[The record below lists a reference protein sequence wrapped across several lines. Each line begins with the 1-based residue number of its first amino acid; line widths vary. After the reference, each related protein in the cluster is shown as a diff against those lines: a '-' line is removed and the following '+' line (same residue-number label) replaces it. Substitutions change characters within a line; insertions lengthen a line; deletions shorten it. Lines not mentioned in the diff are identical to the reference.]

1 MHDTLDEFREIW
13 LVDFEF
19 GAGVGSH
26 PIPVC
31 LVAIELRTGKV
42 VRQWFDE
49 FGVLPPY
56 STGPDSLFIAYY
68 ASAEL
73 GCHIAL
79 GWPRPANVLDLCV
92 EFKNRYSGIT
102 LPGGKGLVG
111 ALTHFG
117 LDAIGTAEKDEMRNL
132 ALSIGAGARYA
143 SQERVALL
151 DYCQSD
157 VEACMRLLPVMAPQ
171 INLPQA
177 LLRGR
182 YMAACAQIEWN
193 GVPIDFDLLEKFRG
207 SWNDII
213 DRLITEIDAEYGV
226 FEGRTFKQD
235 KFAEYLSRNNIPWPR
250 LDSGAL
256 NLNKDIFREIAKAHS
271 SIATLHELRSS
282 LSKMRLQSLA
292 VGPDGRNRVMLS
304 AFGSKTGRNQPSNS
318 QNIFGPATWLR
329 GLIKPAQ
336 GHGVAYIDWSQ
347 QEFGIA
353 AALSGDAAMM
363 EAYRSGDPYLALA
376 KQAGAVPPEATKDS
390 HGNIRDQYK
399 TAVLG
404 VQYGL
409 EADGLARK
417 IDKPPIVARR
427 ILEDHRRAFPVF
439 WKWHEGVIERAMLT
453 CELSTVFG
461 WLVHPAP
468 PLQRPNEPPN
478 ERSLGNFPMQGNGA
492 EMMRLACIRGTEI
505 GIKICAPIHDAVLI
519 EAPLD
524 RLDDDVTRMQEA
536 MAQASRAVLNG
547 FTIGSDAK
555 IVRYPERYMD
565 KRGKKMWEVVNR
577 VMNERAA

>member
-1 MHDTLDEFREIW
+1 VRETLNGFREIW
-13 LVDFEF
+13 FVDYEF
-19 GAGVGSH
+19 GAGVGAH

-31 LVAIELRTGKV
+31 LVAIELRTGRM
-42 VRQWFDE
+42 VRKWFSE
-49 FGVLPPY
+49 FGNTPPY
-56 STGPDSLFIAYY
+56 QIGPDDLFVAYY

-79 GWPRPANVLDLCV
+79 RWPMPANVLDLCA
-92 EFKNRYSGIT
+92 EFKNRFSGIM

-117 LDAIGTAEKDEMRNL
+117 LDAIGAAEKEEMRNL
-132 ALSIGAGARYA
+132 ALSIGAGAHYT
-143 SQERVALL
+143 SQEREDLL
-151 DYCQSD
+151 AYCQSD
-157 VEACMRLLPVMAPQ
+157 VDALARLLPVMAPQ
-171 INLPQA
+171 INLPHA

-182 YMAACAQIEWN
+182 YMAACARIEWN
-193 GVPIDFDLLEKFRG
+193 GVPVDIELLEKFKG

-213 DRLITEIDAEYGV
+213 DRLIAEIDAEYGV
-226 FEGRTFKQD
+226 FDGRTFKQD
-235 KFAEYLSRNNIPWPR
+235 KFAEYLGRKNIPWPR
-250 LDSGAL
+250 LKSGAL
-256 NLNKDIFREIAKAHS
+256 NLDKDIFREIAKAHPE
-271 SIATLHELRSS
+271 IATLHELRSS

-292 VGPDGRNRVMLS
+292 VGPDGRSRVMLS
-304 AFGSKTGRNQPSNS
+304 AFGSKRNQPSNS
-318 QNIFGPATWLR
+318 QNIFGPATWVR
-329 GLIKPAQ
+329 GLIKPTE
-336 GHGVAYIDWSQ
+336 GHGVAYIDWNQ

-353 AALSGDAAMM
+353 AALSGDEAMM

-376 KQAGAVPPEATKDS
+376 KQAGAVPQDATKDS

-409 EADGLARK
+409 EANGLARK

-427 ILEDHRRAFPVF
+427 LLEDHRRAFPVF
-439 WKWHEGVIERAMLT
+439 WKWREGVIERAMLT
-453 CELSTVFG
+453 GELSTVFG
-461 WLVHPAP
+461 WHVHPAP
-468 PLQRPNEPPN
+468 DDKHPMESPN

-505 GIKICAPIHDAVLI
+505 GIKICAPVHDAVLL

-524 RLDDDVTRMQEA
+524 RLDDDVARMQEA

-555 IVRYPERYMD
+555 IVRYPGRYMD
-565 KRGKKMWEVVNR
+565 KRGEKMCEVVNR
-577 VMNERAA
+577 VVKERGE